1 LLGDFLKTIR
11 PQQWIKNLFLF
22 AGLIFSRSFHQIAS
36 IRVTIFAFLSFCLL
50 SSGVYIINDLV
61 DVAADRLHPV
71 KSRRPIAQGK
81 IGRVPAVISAFVLIA
96 GALTAAFFIGRWFF
110 VAALV
115 YLAMMILYSLKIK
128 EVVILDV
135 LFIAFGYV
143 LRAAAGALAIQVEIS
158 SWLLLCTFL
167 LALFLVISKRRAEIV
182 SLGPDAARH
191 RKILGQY
198 DLGFLD
204 QVIAVVTSA
213 CIVSYCLYTLAPET
227 VVKFHTRNLIFTV
240 PFVIY
245 GLFRYLYLV
254 FQGARTDQPEKVVVT
269 DLPILIC
276 LILWIGSC
284 LAILIRV

>member
-1 LLGDFLKTIR
+1 VLADLLRILR

-22 AGLIFSRSFHQIAS
+22 AGLIFSRSFHQLDS
-36 IRVTIFAFLSFCLL
+36 VRVETFAFLSFCLL

-61 DVAADRLHPV
+61 DIRADRLHPA

-81 IGRVPAVISAFVLIA
+81 IGPAAAVIVAVVLIA
-96 GALTAAFFIGRWFF
+96 GALTAAFFIDHRFF
-110 VAALV
+110 AAALL
-115 YLAMMILYSLKIK
+115 YLALMVLYSLKIK

-135 LFIAFGYV
+135 LFVASGYV
-143 LRAAAGALAIQVEIS
+143 LRAAAGALAIRVEIS

-167 LALFLVISKRRAEIV
+167 LALFLVISKRRAELV
-182 SLGPDAARH
+182 FLGPDAARH

-227 VVKFHTRNLIFTV
+227 IAKFHTRNLIFTV

-254 FQGARTDQPEKVVVT
+254 FRGTKTDQPEKAVVT
-269 DLPILIC
+269 DLPILVC

-284 LAILIRV
+284 FAILIKV